1 VSSFFQQVPIWDQFN
16 AQQSLILQAA
26 LDLSRRGG
34 RCDFEDLAIKV
45 AGSIELASAWPL
57 YNGKSET
64 GQTLA
69 KKIENAF
76 RYRGWSRKLE
86 EEGSSKQEALKKL
99 SIPED
104 ELDLRA
110 FYEGSFLGE
119 RPEDYPT
126 LDFTVLQPEQNLIVQ
141 EKKAQVVQQIQEL
154 HDKKQR
160 DQVF

>member
-1 VSSFFQQVPIWDQFN
+1 MSSFFQQVPIWEHFN

-34 RCDFEDLAIKV
+34 RCDFGDLAIKV

-86 EEGSSKQEALKKL
+86 EEGSSTQEALKNL

-110 FYEGSFLGE
+110 FYEGSFLG
-119 RPEDYPT
+119 RPEEYPT
-126 LDFTVLQPEQNLIVQ
+126 LDFTVLEPEQNLNVQ

>member
-1 VSSFFQQVPIWDQFN
+1 VSSFFQQVPIWEQFN

-34 RCDFEDLAIKV
+34 RCDFGDLAIKV

-86 EEGSSKQEALKKL
+86 EEGSSKQEALKNL

-104 ELDLRA
+104 ELDLCA
-110 FYEGSFLGE
+110 FYEGSFLG
-119 RPEDYPT
+119 RPEEYPT
-126 LDFTVLQPEQNLIVQ
+126 LDFTVLEPEQNLNVQ